1 VAGSSAGRKV
11 DVSPHERLFAVEVD
25 RARAVAG
32 VSQDWVG
39 RRIGLSRSKVSEVC
53 CGRYLPTRET
63 LALLVEALG
72 MDPGRTLRLWQ
83 DARNSRD
90 QRQRRDRLARMT
102 PPPVGWDLLPVL
114 PAEVVS
120 LLAAQTR
127 MAEELP
133 YRLPGARGASLS
145 TVYVRQ
151 ELGSGLEDHQ
161 PERRIP
167 RSPSRDA
174 AVGDGPAMA
183 RDPGRAP
190 EAHARAAAPRM
201 AMRAPS
207 RPVREALDGNDHVL
221 VTGGPGQGKS
231 TLTLRLAADIAQAWA
246 GRDEDAETVTE
257 GEPPLAEPVVPVR
270 LPARVLAARI
280 DLPMPT
286 ALAEAISA
294 EYGSLLTA
302 PVDAGLLADRVAH
315 CRWLLLIDAVDEI
328 ADPEIRTR
336 FVRVLSQWIAEPA
349 DRAYRLLVTSRPLES
364 GGLAP
369 LHRGATRYELQPFDA
384 KTLRR
389 FVEHWFRDPDDGR
402 RFLGQIRKAH
412 LDELVRVPLLATIA
426 AIVFDQHGDRPLPD
440 NQYDLYEEYLNYLAS
455 ARRWPDE
462 FGPFARIVRELRTDL
477 LEHLGATRLHAD
489 TSLIA
494 AAQTWILERTSPRQR
509 PAGWQAD
516 LTAML
521 RAVGPLVVHGE
532 DIQFLHHTFAEH
544 LAATASARLLPV
556 PFDAENPVWA
566 QAIHAAQ
573 YGLATDH
580 GRAVLLHYTHLR
592 PGETDP
598 LILWLHRNSSDFQLM
613 AAELL
618 SQHAPATPEVVD
630 AFLDTARQWAMTSS
644 GAGIFRQATR
654 ATHHPRLGGWLR
666 ELMHE
671 PKATWSSRIEAA
683 TVLCTRLRTGAD
695 HAVDLL
701 RTAMEDP
708 TLDLADRFTAAE
720 ALAQIGHDQHEAA
733 VRGLRSVLADPAV
746 TGYTLR
752 GAAVALSDAGP
763 EYHAEASGIL
773 RRTLGDPTAS
783 PHHRVQAAIGLA
795 EIGTEFHE
803 QAASVFRSI
812 AADAGLEYYR
822 RAAAMLALGDLR
834 SSYLESAADLLD
846 DMIIDR
852 SQPEWCRYH
861 FAETLAQLGPEYI
874 QRATA
879 HMLAMLAEPFID
891 DRERWQ
897 AATILAK
904 AHPGHHHQAADHLRR
919 VLSDPG
925 SGVNPRFW
933 AAKGLTELGPDHHNE
948 TARELHR
955 LATDPYA
962 RDWHGCEA
970 AATLAGLGPRHRDT
984 AIQLLRERARDQMVN
999 ADVRVWAVGNLIELG
1014 TEFHS
1019 EGATILRDIATDPTS
1034 DDEDRVTAAVK
1045 LAGLDTDF
1053 HDHAVN
1059 VMRTVIRNPAADAST
1074 HRTAAQRLAELG
1086 PAYRAEAATALRA
1099 VLRDNTNDWISR
1111 AGAAES
1117 LADLGHEYRAEAA
1130 AGIHSIVRRQPKNA
1144 YKYQYPARILANF
1157 GSELRAEAA
1166 DTLRAIYQDTTLEPD
1181 QRRAAITALA
1191 EFGRE
1196 YHADTVA
1203 GLRAILSDPAADAD
1217 CCQEAATSLVRYGP
1231 EHRDESAAVLRAI
1244 LAASSTPYW
1253 TRVSAA
1259 EALARLGGQHLEY
1272 VITTLLALLAEL
1284 TIPAELRAEFAPT
1297 LIALEGEPRAG
1308 ATDCLRGV
1316 LAEQGT
1322 TTRGSVA
1329 VIWHLARADVSYRED
1344 AAAQLADVLVCDT
1357 AATADRCTSAE
1368 HLVRLEPGSW
1378 QRVTQILRSILVAP
1392 LTKPADRLL
1401 IVDQLTKTMAISR
1414 HERIHTVLAVAHD
1427 PTATG
1432 YDRGAAA
1439 AHLRRHEYGQGT
1451 TALEVERELL
1461 NDHFAPIRARVANR
1475 SDVHIMDAPLSTEK
1489 LAALHDVLHGLEFT
1503 TADRFDALAAL
1514 AEFGPDRRQQVA
1526 DILHV
1531 AASDPDQSA
1540 NIIYKSLIELG
1551 QLEGR
1556 HRLVALSTADDLAG
1570 NLTRDPRQRLA
1581 AARAVVTLHGST
1593 DSATA
1598 LFGAMVKD
1606 PTASDRDRVN
1616 AASSLAQ
1623 LEHPDNDEALR
1634 WLTTFIHDPRL
1645 IPLVRQRA
1653 ATALLTWR
1661 PTARATI
1668 GDVLD
1673 ELAGINTTPPAARWR
1688 IATALANLG
1697 DSYRDQATQHLL
1709 AIMSDTALSKS
1720 ARIEATATLAAMNS
1734 RHLDTSVAVLRTI
1747 ADSPTVSLAHR
1758 RIAQAHLGSLARPYC
1773 DQAIDAIRH
1782 IAQDPTVSPTNRW
1795 RAAHTMV
1802 QLRRDT
1808 TTEATLAIH
1817 EALQNPNA
1825 SWHTRHRAATTLAR
1839 ISPQYRT
1846 EARQALAANLH
1857 SPIALP
1863 DLT

>member
-1 VAGSSAGRKV
+1 MAGSNAGRTV
-11 DVSPHERLFAVEVD
+11 EVSPQERLFAVEVD
-25 RARAVAG
+25 RARAVAR
-32 VSQDWVG
+32 VTQDWLG

-72 MDPGRTLRLWQ
+72 MDPDRTLRLWQ

-90 QRQRRDRLARMT
+90 QRQRGDRLARMT
-102 PPPVGWDLLPVL
+102 PPPAGWDRLPGL

-151 ELGSGLEDHQ
+151 ELGSGLEDQQ

-174 AVGDGPAMA
+174 AVGDSAATP
-183 RDPGRAP
+183 RHPGRAP

-231 TLTLRLAADIAQAWA
+231 TLTLRLAADIAQAWS
-246 GRDEDAETVTE
+246 GHDEDAETVTE

-280 DLPMPT
+280 DLPMPS
-286 ALAEAISA
+286 ALADAISA
-294 EYGSLLTA
+294 EYGSLLNA
-302 PVDAGLLADRVAH
+302 PVDASLLAGRIAH

-336 FVRVLSQWIAEPA
+336 FVRVLSQWISESP
-349 DRAYRLLVTSRPLES
+349 DRPYRLLVTSRPLES

-369 LHRGATRYELQPFDA
+369 LHRDAARYELQPFDA

-402 RFLGQIRKAH
+402 RFLRQIRKAH

-426 AIVFDQHGDRPLPD
+426 AIIFDQHGDRPLPD
-440 NQYDLYEEYLNYLAS
+440 NQYDLYQEYLNYLAS

-462 FGPFARIVRELRTDL
+462 FGPFAKIVRELRTDL
-477 LEHLGATRLHAD
+477 LEHLGTTRFHTD

-494 AAQTWILERTSPRQR
+494 AAQTWILERTTPQQR

-516 LTAML
+516 LTAIL

-532 DIQFLHHTFAEH
+532 DIQFLHHTIAEH
-544 LAATASARLLPV
+544 LAATASARLLPA
-556 PFDAENPVWA
+556 PFDSEHPAWA

-573 YGLATDH
+573 YGLATEH
-580 GRAVLLHYTHLR
+580 ARAVLLHYTHLR
-592 PGETDP
+592 RGETDP
-598 LILWLHRNSSDFQLM
+598 LISWLHRNSLDFQLM

-644 GAGIFRQATR
+644 GTAIFRQATR
-654 ATHHPRLGGWLR
+654 ATHHLRLGDWLR

-683 TVLCTRLRTGAD
+683 TVLCTRLRTDAD

-708 TLDLADRFTAAE
+708 TLDIADRFTAAE

-763 EYHAEASGIL
+763 EYHAEAIGIL
-773 RRTLGDPTAS
+773 RCTLGDPTTS

-803 QAASVFRSI
+803 QAASVFHSI
-812 AADAGLEYYR
+812 AVDAGLEYYR
-822 RAAAMLALGDLR
+822 RAAAVLALGDLR
-834 SSYLESAADLLD
+834 SSYLESAADLMEDL
-846 DMIIDR
+846 IIDR
-852 SQPEWCRYH
+852 SQPKWCRYH

-874 QRATA
+874 PRATV

-891 DRERWQ
+891 PQERWQ
-897 AATILAK
+897 AATTLAK

-925 SGVNPRFW
+925 SGVNSRFW
-933 AAKGLTELGPDHHNE
+933 AAKGLTELGPDHHDE

-955 LATDPYA
+955 IAIDPYA
-962 RDWHGCEA
+962 RDWHGCQ
-970 AATLAGLGPRHRDT
+970 AATTMAGLSPRHRNQ
-984 AIQLLRERARDQMVN
+984 AIQLLRERTRDQTIN

-1014 TEFHS
+1014 TEFHT

-1053 HDHAVN
+1053 HNQAVN
-1059 VMRTVIRNPAADAST
+1059 VMRTVISNPAADAST
-1074 HRTAAQRLAELG
+1074 HQTAAQRLTELG

-1099 VLRDNTNDWISR
+1099 VLRDNTNDWTSR
-1111 AGAAES
+1111 ASAAES

-1130 AGIHSIVRRQPKNA
+1130 AGIHAIIRRHPKST
-1144 YKYQYPARILANF
+1144 YQYQYPARMLANF
-1157 GSELRAEAA
+1157 GPELRAEAA
-1166 DTLRAIYQDTTLEPD
+1166 DTLRAIYHDTTLNPD

-1191 EFGRE
+1191 ELGRE

-1203 GLRAILSDPAADAD
+1203 GLRRILSDPATDAD
-1217 CCQEAATSLVRYGP
+1217 CRQEAAASLIRYGP
-1231 EHRDESAAVLRAI
+1231 EHRDESATVLRAV
-1244 LAASSTPYW
+1244 LAAPSTPCW
-1253 TRVSAA
+1253 TRVPAA

-1272 VITTLLALLAEL
+1272 VITTLLALLAEP
-1284 TIPAELRAEFAPT
+1284 TILAEQRAELAPT
-1297 LIALEGEPRAG
+1297 LIALEGEPRAR
-1308 ATDCLRGV
+1308 ATDCLRGM

-1322 TTRGSVA
+1322 ATRGRVA
-1329 VIWHLARADVSYRED
+1329 VIWHLARADVSYRAD
-1344 AAAQLADVLVCDT
+1344 AAAQLVDILICHT
-1357 AATADRCTSAE
+1357 ASTADRCTAAE
-1368 HLVRLEPGSW
+1368 HLVRLEPDSW

-1414 HERIHTVLAVAHD
+1414 HERIHTVLAVVHD

-1439 AHLRRHEYGQGT
+1439 ARLRRRDYGQSA
-1451 TALEVERELL
+1451 TALEIERELL
-1461 NDHFAPIRARVANR
+1461 NDHFAPTRARVANR

-1489 LAALHDVLHGLEFT
+1489 LAALHDVLHGPEFT

-1526 DILHV
+1526 DFFQA
-1531 AASDPDQSA
+1531 AASDSDQSA
-1540 NIIYKSLIELG
+1540 NIVYQSLIELG

-1556 HRLVALSTADDLAG
+1556 YRLVALSTADDLAG

-1593 DSATA
+1593 DSTTA
-1598 LFGAMVKD
+1598 LFGSVVKD

-1645 IPLVRQRA
+1645 TPLVRQRA
-1653 ATALLTWR
+1653 ATALLAWR
-1661 PTARATI
+1661 PTARATV

-1673 ELAGINTTPPAARWR
+1673 ELAGNNTAPPAARWR

-1697 DSYRDQATQHLL
+1697 DSYQDQAAQHLL
-1709 AIMSDTALSKS
+1709 TIMSDTALSKS
-1720 ARIEATATLAAMNS
+1720 ARIEAAATLATMNS
-1734 RHLDTSVAVLRTI
+1734 RHLDTSVDILRTI
-1747 ADSPTVSLAHR
+1747 ADSPTASLAHR
-1758 RIAQAHLGSLARPYC
+1758 RNAQAHLGSLARPYC
-1773 DQAIDAIRH
+1773 DQAIDALRH

-1795 RAAHTMV
+1795 RAAHAMV

-1817 EALQNPNA
+1817 DALQNPNA
-1825 SWHTRHRAATTLAR
+1825 SWHTRHHAATTLAR

-1846 EARQALAANLH
+1846 KARQTLAAKPN
-1857 SPIALP
+1857 SRVALP